1 MFLGNLPEF
10 TVFWIS
16 SCAFA
21 GFYGKMITTIHFGG
35 SFSVDDKENKKQ
47 KRQRKFNYTL
57 MLFVD
62 SKEGHIRQMGIGPQ
76 VIESIAVIGLAILI
90 ILSFVCGNRG
100 RQIETLT
107 QKNNEQTEQIAK
119 LEEEKADLIALREEL
134 TEKVTILSDTINQK
148 VEAEEALEE
157 ATAQAHMPMGFPMS
171 SSASLAEADGE
182 DKLVKLSGSEGS
194 SVIASG
200 DGTVVV
206 VATDSQYA
214 NIIKIDHGNG
224 YISIYRNDGDPMVK
238 EGDEVVRGAILY
250 VLGEDN
256 TELGYQI
263 TYDEKY
269 IDPMELIN
277 IDG

>member
-1 MFLGNLPEF
+1 M
-10 TVFWIS
+10 
-16 SCAFA
+16 
-21 GFYGKMITTIHFGG
+21 
-35 SFSVDDKENKKQ
+35 DDKENKKQ

-157 ATAQAHMPMGFPMS
+157 ATAQAHMPMEFPMS